1 MSYVTVRGEMESE
14 FLEKKSRFIGR
25 VCPVSTEEEAL
36 QFVERVRSAHP
47 DATHNV
53 WAYNLRQ
60 GRCRCSDD
68 GEPSGTAGQPA
79 LDALQKAGIEDAV
92 VVVTRYFGGI
102 LLGAGGLVRAY
113 SRAARDAVNAAGVCE
128 ASLCLELRFSVDYGL
143 YGKVERLL
151 PNYHAVLLDT
161 AFAADVTLT
170 VRLRAE
176 RVRALCDALSEMTA
190 GQCQPE
196 TVGECWLDMD

>member
-1 MSYVTVRGEMESE
+1 MSYTTVRGEAESE
-14 FLEKKSRFIGR
+14 FIENKSRFIGQVR
-25 VCPVSTEEEAL
+25 PVPDEAEAMR
-36 QFVERVRSAHP
+36 FVEKVRAKYP
-47 DATHNV
+47 DASHNV

-79 LDALQKAGIEDAV
+79 LDALQKAGVEDAV

-113 SRAARDAVNAAGVCE
+113 SRAARDAVNEAGVCE
-128 ASLCLELRFSVDYGL
+128 ASLCYELRFSVDYGL

-151 PNYHAVLLDT
+151 PAHHAELLDT
-161 AFAADVTLT
+161 SFASDVTLT

-176 RVRALCDALSEMTA
+176 RREALTAALVELTA
-190 GQCQPE
+190 GRCKVE
-196 TVGECWLDMD
+196 TTGECWLDLP

>member
-1 MSYVTVRGEMESE
+1 MSYVTVRGEAESE
-14 FLEKKSRFIGR
+14 FVEKKSRFIGYVR
-25 VCPVSTEEEAL
+25 PVPTEEDAMR
-36 QFVERVRSAHP
+36 FVERIRAAHP

-128 ASLCLELRFSVDYGL
+128 ASRCLDLRFSVDYGL
-143 YGKVERLL
+143 YGKVERAL
-151 PNYHAVLLDT
+151 PAYHAVLLDA
-161 AFAADVTLT
+161 AFAAEVTLT

-176 RVRALCDALSEMTA
+176 RAEALSAALSEMTA
-190 GQCQPE
+190 GQCAPE
-196 TVGECWLDMD
+196 IVGERWLDME